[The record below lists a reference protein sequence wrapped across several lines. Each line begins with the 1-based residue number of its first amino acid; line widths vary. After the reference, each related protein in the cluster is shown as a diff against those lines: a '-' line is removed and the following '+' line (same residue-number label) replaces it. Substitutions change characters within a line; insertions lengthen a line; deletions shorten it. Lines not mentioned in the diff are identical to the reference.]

1 MKIKQIP
8 AKAISYGGTRSLA
21 SVAAIVIHYTG
32 GKGDTAEAEGN
43 YFAHG
48 NTRTAGA
55 HFFVGQDGAVVQSI
69 PMERIAWSVGGARY
83 SNYKS
88 TGGAK
93 YYGTYKNANTVSIE
107 LCDNATKDPSDAQ
120 VRAIKELIGYIRS
133 KCPNA
138 KALVR
143 HFDITGKACP
153 ARMCNDSA
161 WSAFQKRIGTTQ
173 STPKPSG
180 GQSAT
185 KPSAGKS
192 DGYLV
197 QITATVLNVREKP
210 NSSSKIKAKIKK
222 GEVYTIVEESNGW
235 GKLKSGAGWIYLKY
249 AKRK

>member
-8 AKAISYGGTRSLA
+8 AKAISYGGTRPLA

-120 VRAIKELIGYIRS
+120 ARAVAELLKYIKG

-143 HFDITGKACP
+143 HFDITGKPCP

-161 WSAFQKRIGTTQ
+161 WSAFQKRIGATQ
-173 STPKPSG
+173 STPKPSSE
-180 GQSAT
+180 QSAA
-185 KPSAGKS
+185 KPSSGKS

-210 NSSSKIKAKIKK
+210 KSSSKIKAKIKK

-249 AKRK
+249 TKRK

>member
-120 VRAIKELIGYIRS
+120 VRAVAELFKYIKS

-138 KALVR
+138 RALVR

-161 WSAFQKRIGTTQ
+161 WSTFQKRIGTTQ
-173 STPKPSG
+173 STSKPSG

-210 NSSSKIKAKIKK
+210 NSSSKIKAKTKK

-249 AKRK
+249 TKRK